1 MMTLFSSR
9 SRQMGR
15 IEEDSVHQ
23 GSVEMLLCYFHNF
36 RAELV
41 SVDTNGLKERHDT
54 TLAYFSFP
62 FASDHGWW
70 CLVSARLLISSFPFI
85 MTGWLVHKSHHLSR
99 KQRACICKYVLL
111 LVIVMRFLPLFFP
124 SFFLFPFPLLLC
136 V

>member
-36 RAELV
+36 HAELV

-54 TLAYFSFP
+54 TLAYFSFHSP
-62 FASDHGWW
+62 QIMDGGVW
-70 CLVSARLLISSFPFI
+70 CQLVS
-85 MTGWLVHKSHHLSR
+85 LSR
-99 KQRACICKYVLL
+99 HFRL
-111 LVIVMRFLPLFFP
+111 
-124 SFFLFPFPLLLC
+124 S
-136 V
+136 